1 MKKPK
6 NIPTYYNFPGTPV
19 YRDTTAL
26 PFNYGGN
33 LYPSLYSN
41 SFADGGDLNNNPLP
55 FEVFTWKGDADS
67 YYRKNEDG
75 EWEYLNS
82 KTRNQEGRYN
92 FKKVTDSKIAN
103 KLNRQAEINPNAG
116 ETLGKWMAEEVT
128 PYIGN
133 GTYELCR
140 QEEAAS
146 WRNQG
151 ILYNYTEFP
160 PIGIPSDLNPLGV
173 YSMLNLGWGLPN
185 KTMLTTGNFIGN
197 VLIACEIR
205 TVGTPNIYSDNVEG
219 SFISV
224 VDVLDALATANGF
237 ASQITNL

>member
-41 SFADGGDLNNNPLP
+41 SFVDGGNLNNNPLP

-116 ETLGKWMAEEVT
+116 ETLNKWMTEEVT
-128 PYIGN
+128 PYIAPGVTVKGKKMSLQERRDFAKQRGIVESPSMFN
-133 GTYELCR
+133 SFFENVNYKTSDEL
-140 QEEAAS
+140 ENIG
-146 WRNQG
+146 RNMG
-151 ILYNYTEFP
+151 
-160 PIGIPSDLNPLGV
+160 
-173 YSMLNLGWGLPN
+173 
-185 KTMLTTGNFIGN
+185 
-197 VLIACEIR
+197 
-205 TVGTPNIYSDNVEG
+205 
-219 SFISV
+219 
-224 VDVLDALATANGF
+224 ATAEGAKYLEMAAVQRKNEEINRQNQLKQYF
-237 ASQITNL
+237 KIW